1 MSQTPDALAAELI
14 RATRECMSEGMRKIE
29 HCVNQLSEEQLWW
42 RPRQEM
48 NSIANL
54 MLHLAGNLRQWLIN
68 GVTGAPDTRNRPREF
83 GDRSNKP
90 KAEVLAK
97 LQATVKEVDGVLASL
112 DAEKLMTQRR
122 IQGWDVTAIEAIF
135 SAVPHFRGHV
145 QEIIHMTRVQLGEKY
160 QFDFIP
166 QTPEQISAGG

>member
-1 MSQTPDALAAELI
+1 MENESQLVAQELVRAA
-14 RATRECMSEGMRKIE
+14 RETLSEGMHKIE
-29 HCVNQLSEEQLWW
+29 HCVGQLSDEQLWW
-42 RPRQEM
+42 RPRPEM

-54 MLHLAGNLRQWLIN
+54 MLHLSGNLRQWMIN
-68 GVTGAPDTRNRPREF
+68 GITGAPDTRNRPREF

-90 KAEVLAK
+90 KAELLAK
-97 LQATVKEVDGVLASL
+97 LQSTVKDVDEVLASL
-112 DAEKLMTQRR
+112 DAEKLTTQRR
-122 IQGWDVTAIEAIF
+122 IQGWEVTVIEALF

-160 QFDFIP
+160 QFDFVP